1 MSEILALHSSAV
13 LADRPFTDPLHT
25 AHDLRIIHHI
35 LHHVRG
41 AVTHL
46 PLNHAAYVGGDARWR
61 FVFNG
66 VARLRQPVDRL
77 LVAFFGIKRVDA
89 DVLAV
94 GEADEQLIAELTQ
107 HEGVLCYATH
117 CIERGDST
125 GEYANLVLFDSE
137 AAKMRWASG
146 QYHARA
152 ARELSPLYYRH
163 IRLHSGLLP
172 GGLLAEHAP
181 LLTHTKYYDFEMGST
196 EQDRGGPWRAVR
208 DYGVEN

>member
-1 MSEILALHSSAV
+1 MSEILALHSSTV
-13 LADRPFTDPLHT
+13 IADRPFTDPAHT
-25 AHDLRIIHHI
+25 ARDLYVIHHI

-41 AVTHL
+41 AVTRL
-46 PLNHAAYVGGDARWR
+46 SLNHAVYIGGDARWR

-77 LVAFFGIKRVDA
+77 LVAFFGIKRADA
-89 DVLAV
+89 DGLAV
-94 GEADEQLIAELTQ
+94 GEADEQLVAELTQ

-117 CIERGDST
+117 CIERGDSA

-137 AAKMRWASG
+137 AAKMHWASS

-152 ARELSPLYYRH
+152 AQELSPLYYRH

-172 GGLLAEHAP
+172 GGLLAEPAP
-181 LLTHTKYYDFEMGST
+181 LLTHTKYYDFETGSS
-196 EQDRGGPWRAVR
+196 ELSRGGPWRSRA
-208 DYGVEN
+208 